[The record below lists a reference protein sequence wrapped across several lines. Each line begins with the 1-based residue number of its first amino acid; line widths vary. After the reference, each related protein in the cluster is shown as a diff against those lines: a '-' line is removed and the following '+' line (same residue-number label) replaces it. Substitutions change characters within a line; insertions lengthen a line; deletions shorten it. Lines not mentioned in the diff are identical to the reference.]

1 MSEEALA
8 FKFVVQKRGQKEK
21 ETGYAQTYLQ
31 PRYGNGVFGNVSLSA
46 GQH

>member
-31 PRYGNGVFGNVSLSA
+31 RNGVFGNVSLSA